1 MNVHIGKSEK
11 RVDGRDKVT
20 GKATYAGDFNQ
31 PGQLY
36 GVIVGASAGLGRI
49 REIESRTV
57 EAMPGVVAV
66 LSHLNAPK
74 LAYKPHKAFI
84 DPAVGERLHVL
95 QDDQVHFYGQPV
107 ALVVADSLDN
117 AERGAN
123 ALKIHYDRSTPRV
136 DPQDPALVAVV
147 PTALGEEADKTRG
160 DVSRTVPGV
169 VTVDHEYA
177 MERENH
183 MPIET
188 HATLA
193 AWSGDDLT
201 LWSKSQFVVN
211 EQAEIAAIFG
221 IDPARVKVISPYIGG
236 AFGTTLRT
244 WPHVTLAAMA
254 ARVTGRPVKVT
265 LTRRQTFHTTG
276 HRPHTL
282 QRVRLSATRDGRL
295 THVEHEGVGETS
307 RYEQFAEAL
316 VSATTYMYACPNVR
330 VQYRLRPSDT
340 STPTYMRGPGE
351 SSGLFALESA
361 MDELAYAL
369 DLDPVELRRRNE
381 PKLDEGAGKPFS
393 SRSLVECFDLAGREF
408 GWAKRNPKPRSMRDG
423 RLLLGWG
430 MASSTYPVWF
440 IPASARARL
449 TASGNFEVEAAA
461 SDMGP
466 GTYTSMTQVA
476 AETLSVPMASVRFR
490 LGQSDF
496 PPTPPHGGSMTMASV
511 GSGVQAACRGL
522 QAELAKL
529 AQTSRASAF
538 FGASEAD
545 LYWDGATLK
554 RRGSEGGMGYA
565 ELAAA
570 NPGPGPIVATATGGR
585 GEDAG
590 KYSMHAFGAVFAEV
604 AIDPDVYTMQVRR
617 LVGAYGAGRIIN
629 PRLATSQCVGGM
641 IGGIGMAIM
650 ESTYLDRRD
659 GRPVNSH
666 MADYLLPVNL
676 DIGDIRAYFV
686 DEVDPHVNS
695 LGVKGLGEI
704 SLVGVAPA
712 IANAIFHATGKRYRH
727 LPIKIDHLLH
737 DA

>member
-1 MNVHIGKSEK
+1 MNVHIGKGEK

-20 GKATYAGDFNQ
+20 GKARYAGDFNQ

-36 GVIVGASAGLGRI
+36 GVIVSASAGLGRI
-49 REIESRTV
+49 QDIESRDV

-66 LSHLNAPK
+66 LSHRNAPK

-95 QDDQVHFYGQPV
+95 QDDVVRFYGQPV

-117 AERGAN
+117 AERAAS
-123 ALKIHYDRSTPRV
+123 ALKIHYERRQPAV
-136 DPQDPALVAVV
+136 DPRDPSLEVV
-147 PTALGEEADKTRG
+147 MPTALGKEADKTRG
-160 DVSRTVPGV
+160 DVTRKIAGV
-169 VTVDHEYA
+169 VTVDHEYDI
-177 MERENH
+177 ERENH

-193 AWSGDDLT
+193 AWSGDELT

-221 IDPARVKVISPYIGG
+221 IDASKVKVISPFIGG

-254 ARVTGRPVKVT
+254 AKATGRPVKVT
-265 LTRRQTFHTTG
+265 LTRRQTFYTTG
-276 HRPHTL
+276 HRPHTR

-295 THVEHEGVGETS
+295 THIEHEGIGETS

-316 VSATTYMYACPNVR
+316 VSATTYMYSCPNVR

-361 MDELAYAL
+361 LDELAHEL
-369 DLDPVELRRRNE
+369 RIDPVELRKRNE
-381 PKLDEGAGKPFS
+381 PEIDENSGLPFS
-393 SRSLVECFDLAGREF
+393 SRSLVECYDLAGKEF
-408 GWAKRNPKPRSMRDG
+408 GWERRNPTPGSMRDG
-423 RLLLGWG
+423 RLLIGWG

-449 TASGNFEVEAAA
+449 AEDGIVEIEAAA

-476 AETLSVPMASVRFR
+476 AETLGVPLAGVQFR

-511 GSGVQAACRGL
+511 GSGVQAACRAL
-522 QAELAKL
+522 QAELAL
-529 AQTSRASAF
+529 FARTRPGSPF
-538 FGASEAD
+538 LGASEEE
-545 LYWDGATLK
+545 LSWNGATLQ
-554 RRGSEGGMGYA
+554 RRGGGARLGYS
-565 ELAAA
+565 ELAALNA
-570 NPGPGPIVATATGGR
+570 GAEPVVATATGGR
-585 GEDAG
+585 GEDAS

-604 AIDPDVYTMQVRR
+604 AIDPDVFTVQVRR
-617 LVGAYGAGRIIN
+617 LVGAYAAGRIIN
-629 PRLATSQCVGGM
+629 PKLANSQCVGGM

-650 ESTYLDRRD
+650 ESTYLDSRD

-676 DIGDIRAYFV
+676 DIGDIRARFV
-686 DEVDPHVNS
+686 DEIDPHVNP

-712 IANAIFHATGKRYRH
+712 IANAIFHATGRRFRH

>member
-1 MNVHIGKSEK
+1 
-11 RVDGRDKVT
+11 
-20 GKATYAGDFNQ
+20 
-31 PGQLY
+31 
-36 GVIVGASAGLGRI
+36 
-49 REIESRTV
+49 
-57 EAMPGVVAV
+57 
-66 LSHLNAPK
+66 
-74 LAYKPHKAFI
+74 
-84 DPAVGERLHVL
+84 
-95 QDDQVHFYGQPV
+95 
-107 ALVVADSLDN
+107 
-117 AERGAN
+117 
-123 ALKIHYDRSTPRV
+123 
-136 DPQDPALVAVV
+136 
-147 PTALGEEADKTRG
+147 
-160 DVSRTVPGV
+160 
-169 VTVDHEYA
+169 
-177 MERENH
+177 
-183 MPIET
+183 
-188 HATLA
+188 
-193 AWSGDDLT
+193 
-201 LWSKSQFVVN
+201 
-211 EQAEIAAIFG
+211 
-221 IDPARVKVISPYIGG
+221 
-236 AFGTTLRT
+236 
-244 WPHVTLAAMA
+244 LAAMA
-254 ARVTGRPVKVT
+254 AKVTGKPVKVT

-282 QRVRLSATRDGRL
+282 QRVRLSAMPDGRL
-295 THVEHEGVGETS
+295 THIEHEGVGETS

-369 DLDPVELRRRNE
+369 DMDPVELRRRNE
-381 PKLDEGAGKPFS
+381 PKVDEGSGRPFS
-393 SRSLVECFDLAGREF
+393 SRSLIECFDLAGKEF
-408 GWAKRNPKPRSMRDG
+408 GWSRRNPKPGSMRDG

-449 TASGNFEVEAAA
+449 TPTGSVEVEAAA

-476 AETLSVPMASVRFR
+476 AETLGVPMASVRFR

-522 QAELAKL
+522 QVELAKL
-529 AQTSRASAF
+529 ARTSRASAF
-538 FGASEAD
+538 FGVPEAE
-545 LYWDGATLK
+545 LYWDGAILR
-554 RRGSEGGMGYA
+554 RRGSDTGMDYA
-565 ELAAA
+565 QLAAA
-570 NPGPGPIVATATGGR
+570 HAGPEPIVVTATGGR
-585 GEDAG
+585 GEEAG

-676 DIGDIRAYFV
+676 DIGDLRAFFV
-686 DEVDPHVNS
+686 DEVDPHVNA

-712 IANAIFHATGKRYRH
+712 IANAIFHATGKRYRD